1 MTYHGVYFL
10 QISMSVRIALRAVL
24 KTQNVLILK
33 EATLVPVHLGILETE
48 PSAMV
53 SMTLY

>member
-1 MTYHGVYFL
+1 MYFL
-10 QISMSVRIALRAVL
+10 QISMSVWMALRAAL

-33 EATLVPVHLGILETE
+33 EASLVPVHLGTLEAK